1 MRHPLAAALIAAII
15 ALPSIAFP
23 GTVEVRLTGA
33 VPGGPIMV
41 QLCSQA
47 EGLMRCARALQVT
60 ARNGVA
66 VARFD
71 NVPAGRWGVAAFQD
85 VNSNGRLG
93 FGMMGRP
100 NEPWGYSRA
109 APAVMGP
116 PNFDDAA
123 VTVTAAGGV
132 IPVRL
137 GL

>member
-1 MRHPLAAALIAAII
+1 MIRLFATALLAAV
-15 ALPSIAFP
+15 ALPAVAAA

-33 VPGGPIMV
+33 VPGGPVMV
-41 QLCSQA
+41 QLWSEA
-47 EGLMRCARALQVT
+47 EGLMRCARAARVT
-60 ARNGVA
+60 VSNGTA
-66 VARFD
+66 VARFE

-85 VNSNGRLG
+85 VDSNGRLG

-116 PNFDDAA
+116 PAFRDAA
-123 VTVTAAGGV
+123 VNVPAAGGV
-132 IPVRL
+132 IPVTL

>member
-1 MRHPLAAALIAAII
+1 MTRLFLAALAAAT
-15 ALPSIAFP
+15 LPAVAVA

-33 VPGGPIMV
+33 QPGGPVMV
-41 QLCSQA
+41 QLCSEA
-47 EGLMRCARALQVT
+47 EGLMQCARTATVQ

-66 VARFD
+66 VARFEH
-71 NVPAGRWGVAAFQD
+71 VPAGRWGVSAFQD
-85 VNSNGRLG
+85 VNSDGRLG

-100 NEPWGYSRA
+100 DEPWGYSRN

-116 PNFDDAA
+116 PAFRDAA
-123 VTVTAAGGV
+123 VNVTDAGGV

>member
-1 MRHPLAAALIAAII
+1 MTRLFATALLAAVAMPAVAIA
-15 ALPSIAFP
+15 

-33 VPGGPIMV
+33 VPGGPVLV
-41 QLCSQA
+41 QLCSEA
-47 EGLMRCARALQVT
+47 EGLMRCART
-60 ARNGVA
+60 ARVTVSNGAA

-85 VNSNGRLG
+85 VDSNGRLG

-109 APAVMGP
+109 VPAVMGP
-116 PNFDDAA
+116 PSFSDAA

-137 GL
+137 VL